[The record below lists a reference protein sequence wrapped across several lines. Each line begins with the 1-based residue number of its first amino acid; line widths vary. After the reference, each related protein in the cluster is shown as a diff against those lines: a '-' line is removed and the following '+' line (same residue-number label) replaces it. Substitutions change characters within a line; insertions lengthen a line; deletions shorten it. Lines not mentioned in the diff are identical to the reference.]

1 MEEKNNG
8 FLKRADAHIAL
19 ANEQMVDGLKAGD
32 ISASFMYGA
41 ARFNAWMAAASFE
54 TKEDCRQ
61 NLIKIK
67 RQNKKLKIH
76 LNFFALGEKKKIKT
90 FYKNSKNALSSFF
103 KVNTNSKLFI
113 NMKKQRKNKNFISG
127 INLPTKIQQDTL
139 SNYFK
144 INKIKNVD
152 ILKIDTQGYD
162 ENVLKGLKS
171 KDLNK
176 IKVINL
182 EMNFY
187 DFYEKSNSFL
197 NVEKIIG
204 NHFNFWDIS
213 FLYKNP
219 KFNSIDYMDV
229 IYINKS
235 FQKKITS

>member
-1 MEEKNNG
+1 
-8 FLKRADAHIAL
+8 
-19 ANEQMVDGLKAGD
+19 
-32 ISASFMYGA
+32 
-41 ARFNAWMAAASFE
+41 
-54 TKEDCRQ
+54 
-61 NLIKIK
+61 
-67 RQNKKLKIH
+67 
-76 LNFFALGEKKKIKT
+76 
-90 FYKNSKNALSSFF
+90 
-103 KVNTNSKLFI
+103 
-113 NMKKQRKNKNFISG
+113 MKKQRKNKNFISG

-171 KDLNK
+171 KDLDK